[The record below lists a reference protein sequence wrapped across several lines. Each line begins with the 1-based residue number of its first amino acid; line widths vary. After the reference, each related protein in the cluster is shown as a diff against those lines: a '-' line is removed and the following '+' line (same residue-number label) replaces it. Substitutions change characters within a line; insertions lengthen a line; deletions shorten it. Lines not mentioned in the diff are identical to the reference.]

1 MPEPHSDEDLEP
13 PRKSKRGA
21 VAIFLIGWLALP
33 LFVLVLVLGELESPW
48 YEIGCA
54 AMLAFIAV
62 FIAAMVRVVRNF

>member
-1 MPEPHSDEDLEP
+1 MAQPPYDDELEP

-21 VAIFLIGWLALP
+21 VVIFLLGWLVLP
-33 LFVLVLVLGELESPW
+33 MFVILLGELESPW

-62 FIAAMVRVVRNF
+62 FIGAMVRVVRNF

>member
-1 MPEPHSDEDLEP
+1 MPQAPFDEDLDP

-33 LFVLVLVLGELESPW
+33 IFVILLGELDSPW

>member
-1 MPEPHSDEDLEP
+1 MPEPPSDDDLEP

-21 VAIFLIGWLALP
+21 VVIFLIGWLALP
-33 LFVLVLVLGELESPW
+33 IFVMLLGELESPW

-54 AMLAFIAV
+54 VMLAFIAV